1 MQTKFHAWL
10 FLASVAA
17 SAATVS
23 PARVPLAQQTAD
35 LKSFFHGEPE
45 QPPKAPPPK
54 TTATVSTADGVTP
67 DRQIE
72 DFFRAFAG
80 AVKVRE
86 GNRMLPRLSEGY
98 TIADLPEGH
107 KAPDFFVQ
115 AVDRT
120 PGPEAIIIQSVE
132 PKGPVRVA
140 KVEIHYPAKIK
151 VKTFKFDAEGRLLA
165 SDLFTLK
172 RVEHGM

>member
-1 MQTKFHAWL
+1 MKNKLHAPL
-10 FLASVAA
+10 LLVSMVA

-23 PARVPLAQQTAD
+23 ATNLSSARQTAD
-35 LKSFFHGEPE
+35 LKSFFHGEPA

-54 TTATVSTADGVTP
+54 TTATVSTAPGVVR
-67 DRQIE
+67 DKAIE
-72 DFFRAFAG
+72 DFFRAFAA
-80 AVKVRE
+80 AVKARDGE
-86 GNRMLPRLSEGY
+86 RMRPRLSDKY

-107 KAPDFFVQ
+107 QAPDFFVQ

-120 PGPEAIIIQSVE
+120 PGPEAIIILSVE
-132 PKGPVRVA
+132 PKGVVRVA
-140 KVEIHYPAKIK
+140 KVEIHYPDKIK

-165 SDLFTLK
+165 SDLFMLK

>member
-1 MQTKFHAWL
+1 MKNKLHAWL
-10 FLASVAA
+10 LLVSVSA

-23 PARVPLAQQTAD
+23 TARTPSVWRTAD

-54 TTATVSTADGVTP
+54 TTATVATADGVTP
-67 DRQIE
+67 DKQIE
-72 DFFRAFAG
+72 DFFRAFAD
-80 AVKVRE
+80 AVKARE
-86 GNRMLPRLSEGY
+86 GDRMLPRLSDKY

-140 KVEIHYPAKIK
+140 KVEIHYPDKVK
-151 VKTFKFDAEGRLLA
+151 VKTFQFDAEGRLLA
-165 SDLFTLK
+165 SDLFMLK